1 MVPLLSV
8 MLSACLRQKN
18 LLLLLCLRIVSGDLH
33 VEWYTT
39 VNAKYNLVVSVKDGG
54 HIIVIYCVMLALN
67 RFSYSHHMRCL
78 Y

>member
-18 LLLLLCLRIVSGDLH
+18 LLLLLCLRIVSRDLH
-33 VEWYTT
+33 VEWY
-39 VNAKYNLVVSVKDGG
+39 NAKYDLVVSVKDGG